1 MLRKSAHEILAV
13 GLREIIVA
21 DIGILVEEKGRHEH
35 KTSIEVHDETPEN
48 DGHDLISSEYS
59 YLLEQLEE
67 YPLIVVLVLLL
78 LLCNE
83 ELRCL
88 LHQANQLILF

>member
-1 MLRKSAHEILAV
+1 M
-13 GLREIIVA
+13 A

-35 KTSIEVHDETPEN
+35 KSSIEVHDEAPEN
-48 DGHDLISSEYS
+48 DSHDLISPEYS
-59 YLLEQLEE
+59 HLLHQLKEDS
-67 YPLIVVLVLLL
+67 LVVVLVLLL
-78 LLCNE
+78 LLRNE